1 MYTIKAV
8 NIDVNEMIFYGGIIQ
23 LQTIFNYLLDQ
34 YIYIWHNSGHL
45 RGFHIAIVM
54 VVRVQY

>member
-8 NIDVNEMIFYGGIIQ
+8 NIDVNEMIFMVAS
-23 LQTIFNYLLDQ
+23 FNYRQYLLDQ